1 MNIKMDILI
10 IFNNILHLP
19 YTCIL
24 TIDSSFLNNKLNW
37 DEIDEFA
44 ASLVKK
50 ECDSDYVSGKLA
62 PVSAAGMKEASVRL

>member
-19 YTCIL
+19 YTCRL
-24 TIDSSFLNNKLNW
+24 TIDSSFLKNKLNW

-44 ASLVKK
+44 ASL
-50 ECDSDYVSGKLA
+50 
-62 PVSAAGMKEASVRL
+62 MNT